1 MDKLDLKEDKIP
13 MPVLVRGAHINED
26 FDESIIKPNLFQK
39 IILKYKKK
47 AIQIE
52 EILQRQQK
60 EKRQQEERQRQQEER
75 QRQQE
80 EERERQQEEE
90 RERQQEEEREKEKIL
105 KLKEFI
111 CFEKLINSF
120 DEKNLNKT
128 TCKILQEELDI
139 LPQIEKPEIINIE
152 KSETINIKLI
162 EDWIKLECLLEEN
175 NRITIEHIEKCE
187 YCQSISSKCDNI
199 KV

>member
-52 EILQRQQK
+52 EILQRQ
-60 EKRQQEERQRQQEER
+60 EKERQE
-75 QRQQE
+75 
-80 EERERQQEEE
+80 
-90 RERQQEEEREKEKIL
+90 EKEKIL

-111 CFEKLINSF
+111 CFEKLINSL
-120 DEKNLNKT
+120 DKKNLNKT
-128 TCKILQEELDI
+128 TCKNLQEDLDI

-152 KSETINIKLI
+152 TINDELI
-162 EDWIKLECLLEEN
+162 EELIKLECWIEEH
-175 NRITIEHIEKCE
+175 NRITLEHTEKCE
-187 YCQSISSKCDNI
+187 YCKSILSKKCNNI
-199 KV
+199 

>member
-1 MDKLDLKEDKIP
+1 MNNLDLKEDKIP

-26 FDESIIKPNLFQK
+26 FNESIIKPNLFQK

-52 EILQRQQK
+52 EILQKQQK
-60 EKRQQEERQRQQEER
+60 EERK
-75 QRQQE
+75 
-80 EERERQQEEE
+80 
-90 RERQQEEEREKEKIL
+90 RQQEEEREKEKIL